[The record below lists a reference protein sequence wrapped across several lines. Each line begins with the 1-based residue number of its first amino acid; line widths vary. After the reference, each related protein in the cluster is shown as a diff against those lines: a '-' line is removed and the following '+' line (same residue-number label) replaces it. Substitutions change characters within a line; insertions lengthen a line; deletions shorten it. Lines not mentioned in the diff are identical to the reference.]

1 MADET
6 KTSETQA
13 SPVTGVP
20 APVMPPKPLE
30 VVRPEVVRPE
40 IHSAARPA
48 GDMDARKLIVG
59 RGIEL
64 TGNIGSCD
72 KVIVEG
78 RVEANLK
85 DCSEI
90 EVAAS
95 GMFKGEAEIKTA
107 DISGNYEGTLT
118 AHDILVVRSSGRV
131 QGTIRF
137 GRLEVERG
145 GQITGD
151 IAPQAAGGNN

>member
-1 MADET
+1 MAEEI
-6 KTSETQA
+6 KKPETQDPPA
-13 SPVTGVP
+13 TGVA
-20 APVMPPKPLE
+20 APVIPPRPL
-30 VVRPEVVRPE
+30 EVVRPE
-40 IHSAARPA
+40 IHSAAKPG

-95 GMFKGEAEIKTA
+95 GTFKGEAEIKTA
-107 DISGNYEGTLT
+107 DISGNYEGSLT
-118 AHDILVVRSSGRV
+118 AHDILVVRSSG
-131 QGTIRF
+131 QIKGTIRF

-151 IAPQAAGGNN
+151 IAPQSAGGGD

>member
-6 KTSETQA
+6 KTSETQDPPA
-13 SPVTGVP
+13 TGVP

-30 VVRPEVVRPE
+30 AVRPE
-40 IHSAARPA
+40 IHLAAKPA
-48 GDMDARKLIVG
+48 GDTDARKLIVG

-95 GMFKGEAEIKTA
+95 GTFKGEAEIKTA
-107 DISGNYEGTLT
+107 DVSGNYEGSLT
-118 AHDILVVRSSGRV
+118 AHDVLVVRSSGRV

-145 GQITGD
+145 GQISGD
-151 IAPQAAGGNN
+151 IAPYTDGGGD

>member
-6 KTSETQA
+6 KTSETQDPLA
-13 SPVTGVP
+13 TGVP
-20 APVMPPKPLE
+20 APVIPPRP
-30 VVRPEVVRPE
+30 PEVVRPDL
-40 IHSAARPA
+40 HSVARPA
-48 GDMDARKLIVG
+48 GDTDARKLIVG

-85 DCSEI
+85 ECSEI

-95 GMFKGEAEIKTA
+95 GTFKGEAEIETA
-107 DISGNYEGTLT
+107 DISGNYEGSLT
-118 AHDILVVRSSGRV
+118 AHDLLIVRSSGRV

-151 IAPQAAGGNN
+151 ISPQSAGGGD